1 MPFNTKT
8 TTAQDEPASPNGPC
22 PLQIYLSA
30 AFLLSWK
37 QRIVES
43 EFQELI
49 LFLQKLPTAEWTE
62 AQLEPVLARAHVLR
76 TKHPRPW
83 E

>member
-1 MPFNTKT
+1 M
-8 TTAQDEPASPNGPC
+8 
-22 PLQIYLSA
+22 QIYLSA